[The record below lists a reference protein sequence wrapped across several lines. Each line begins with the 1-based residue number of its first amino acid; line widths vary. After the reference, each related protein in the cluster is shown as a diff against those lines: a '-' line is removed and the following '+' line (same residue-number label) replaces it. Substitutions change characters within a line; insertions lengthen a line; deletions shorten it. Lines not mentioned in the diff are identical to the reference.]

1 MNNQDLI
8 LPFQIIEFDLKV
20 PPLDSSSFIDVVVK
34 DYETIG
40 KDSMLITSVLLYGPL
55 WILTS
60 HKMASMV
67 KENHISLCFL
77 LRWCGWYSAF
87 AEWVWWVFSCKTT
100 SHNHFTLYV
109 NMTEVEITA
118 V

>member
-1 MNNQDLI
+1 MHLRCEDNQDLI
-8 LPFQIIEFDLKV
+8 LPFQIIEFDLKGT
-20 PPLDSSSFIDVVVK
+20 PLDSSSFIDVVVK

-40 KDSMLITSVLLYGPL
+40 KDKYVCIHHCLNPL

-67 KENHISLCFL
+67 KEKIFLYISAGEGGVGGILHL
-77 LRWCGWYSAF
+77 MSGCGGF
-87 AEWVWWVFSCKTT
+87 PC
-100 SHNHFTLYV
+100 NHFTLCV
-109 NMTEVEITA
+109 NITEVEITA